1 MTPNRPNYWNVP
13 TWAHWVLYAV
23 ETIAVI
29 IMLYKFYQRYCLWRA
44 GQPVNRTDHPWR
56 RLGLVLKYALGQWK
70 LLREKMGGTL
80 HLGIFFGLTVL
91 LIGTI
96 LATID
101 TDIAEP
107 LHFRVLIGNFYL
119 LYEFL
124 LDLFAVVSLIGLAL
138 ATYRRYQVKPSQLSY
153 GKRFDWALIILWF
166 IILTGL
172 IVEALRLAATHP
184 AWAAWSFAG
193 WLLAQPIW
201 NAAPATLESW
211 HIGLWFVHFT
221 LVAAAFITLP
231 DSVLGHT
238 LIAPLNIYF
247 GDIEPMG
254 AMLKPIPNLE
264 EAEELGVNQINQFN
278 WRQLLSLDA
287 CTECG
292 RCLAVCPAAAV
303 NEPLSPKG
311 IVTSLRDHMTAV
323 APTLITLAKQT
334 NGDGGDNGN
343 GNSLVLP
350 PLLGEVINPDAV
362 WACTTCGA
370 CVYECPVL
378 VEHVPMIMEMR
389 RYMTLMEGNVP
400 DTVGNTLMMLER
412 NGNPWGLS
420 PSDRA
425 NWTNELDF
433 DVPIMAEKG
442 EAEVLWWVGCA
453 GSYDPRNQKVSKAL
467 AKIMH
472 QAGVDFAILG
482 EEERCSGDT
491 ARRSGNEWLF
501 QTMAEDNIATL
512 KQYKFK
518 RIVVQC
524 PHCYNTIKNEYP
536 QFGGEFEVVHHSQ
549 FISELVIQG
558 KIHPQPTEHKK
569 VTFHD
574 PCYLGRYNG
583 EYDAPRFV
591 VRAAGAELVEPERT
605 RDKAMCCGGGG
616 ARVWQEDQKEVRI
629 NYARFDQLAKTGAE
643 EIGVGCP
650 FCMIMLEDAAK
661 TKAGDHEMPV
671 RDIAEII
678 ADSL

>member
-1 MTPNRPNYWNVP
+1 MAPNIPNRPNYWNVP
-13 TWAHWVLYAV
+13 LWAHWVLYLT

-29 IMLYKFYQRYCLWRA
+29 IMFYQFYQRYRLWRV
-44 GQPVNRTDHPWR
+44 GQPVMRTDHPLKR
-56 RLGLVLKYALGQWK
+56 VGLVLKYALGQWK
-70 LLREKMGGTL
+70 LLREKMGGML
-80 HLGIFFGLTVL
+80 HFGIFFGFTML

-101 TDIAEP
+101 TDLAEP
-107 LHFRVLIGNFYL
+107 FHFRVLIGNFYL
-119 LYEFL
+119 FYEFI
-124 LDLFAVVSLIGLAL
+124 LDLFAVFFLIGLTI
-138 ATYRRYQVKPSQLSY
+138 ATYRRYKLKPPQLSY
-153 GKRFDWALIILWF
+153 GKRFDWALIILWI

-184 AWAAWSFAG
+184 AWAGWSFAG
-193 WLLAQPIW
+193 WVFAQPIW
-201 NAAPATLESW
+201 NVSPATLQHW
-211 HIGLWFVHFT
+211 HIAFWFVHFI
-221 LVAAAFITLP
+221 LVAGFFITLP
-231 DSVLGHT
+231 DSILGHT

-247 GDIEPMG
+247 GDLEPMG

-264 EAEELGVNQINQFN
+264 EAEELGVNRIDQFN

-292 RCLAVCPAAAV
+292 RCLAVCPAATV
-303 NEPLSPKG
+303 GEPLSPKG
-311 IVTSLRDHMTAV
+311 IITSLRDHMTSV
-323 APTLITLAKQT
+323 APSLLTLVDRAGQDS
-334 NGDGGDNGN
+334 DGSDTE
-343 GNSLVLP
+343 LP
-350 PLLGEVINPDAV
+350 PLLGNVIDPAAV
-362 WACTTCGA
+362 WSCTTCGA

-378 VEHVPMIMEMR
+378 VEHVPLIVEMR
-389 RYMTLMEGNVP
+389 RYLTLMEGNVP
-400 DTVGNTLMMLER
+400 DTVGNTLMVLER
-412 NGNPWGLS
+412 NGNPWGFS

-425 NWTNELDF
+425 NWTKELDF
-433 DVPIMAEKG
+433 EIPIMADKQEVD
-442 EAEVLWWVGCA
+442 VLWWVGCA

-472 QAGVDFAILG
+472 AAGVDFAILG
-482 EEERCSGDT
+482 TEERCSGDT

-524 PHCYNTIKNEYP
+524 PHCFNTIKNEYP
-536 QFGGEFEVVHHSQ
+536 QFGGEFEVIHHSQ
-549 FISELVIQG
+549 FISELIAQN
-558 KIHPQPTEHKK
+558 KIELKRTAHQK

-591 VRAAGAELVEPERT
+591 VQATGAELVEPERT

-629 NYARFDQLAKTGAE
+629 NYTRFDQLAETGAE

-661 TKAGDHEMPV
+661 TKADGHEIPV
-671 RDIAEII
+671 RDIAEIV